1 MIRGI
6 MLLAKD
12 VKIGKELKPVS
23 KKSYQRALDEREFD
37 DNSIH
42 NDDYTK
48 GQGYSG
54 ALTSSYVLCGYMSEL
69 MVNNFGD
76 GFIEGGEISL
86 KYINGGVQQGDPIE
100 CKGRVSDISI
110 QGEQLRVSCE
120 IWMEKFGSKKVVVGT
135 AAASVNE

>member
-1 MIRGI
+1 
-6 MLLAKD
+6 MLSAKD
-12 VKIGKELKPVS
+12 VKVGTELEPVN
-23 KKSYQRALDEREFD
+23 KKSYQRALDERDFD

-69 MVNNFGD
+69 MVNNFGE

-100 CKGRVSDISI
+100 CKGRVSDLSSR
-110 QGEQLRVSCE
+110 GKQLRVSCE
-120 IWMEKFGSKKVVVGT
+120 IWMEKFGSKRVVVGT
-135 AAASVNE
+135 AAASLKK